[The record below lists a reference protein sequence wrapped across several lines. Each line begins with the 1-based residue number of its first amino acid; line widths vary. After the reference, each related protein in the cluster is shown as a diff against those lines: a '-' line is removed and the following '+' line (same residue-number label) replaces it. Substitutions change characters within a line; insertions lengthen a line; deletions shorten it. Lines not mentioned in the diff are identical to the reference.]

1 MKRDTDKHG
10 RKSAGGG
17 GRAAASRPLREKRG
31 KDGAREARGEQT
43 SAPSLLVQI
52 EKPVYGGNFLARAG
66 GKAVFMPLVLPG
78 EQARARAVEEKRSY
92 AMAEAEEIVA
102 AAPERT
108 APPCPHFG
116 SCGGCQYQH
125 ATYSA
130 QLRFKEAILR
140 ETLERG
146 GVQVPEQIEVLAGA
160 PWGYRNRIRLA
171 FDREGNPGYRGRRSH
186 AIFPI
191 TECPI
196 AAPVLV
202 QTALAVADVF
212 KRLDAASRP
221 AELSLFSDAAGEA
234 AIASIFAAGAPRAPL
249 AKHYAALLEQISVLR
264 GVELVEQRRAGLPRT
279 IAQQGA
285 EALFYRVAGCDYRVD
300 HGAFFQVN
308 RYLIDP
314 LVERVIAGRGG
325 NLAWDLFAGVGL
337 FARQLS
343 ERFRQVVAV
352 ESAPAATAALA
363 ANLSGTSGTAVAA
376 STLDFL
382 RDNRG
387 GERPDLIVV
396 DPPRSGLGAEITA
409 LLTAAAAPALTY
421 VSCDPATLARD
432 LRGLLAA
439 GYGIERVTLAD
450 LFPQTFHLESVVDL
464 KRAVASG
471 SR

>member
-1 MKRDTDKHG
+1 MKKH
-10 RKSAGGG
+10 
-17 GRAAASRPLREKRG
+17 RG
-31 KDGAREARGEQT
+31 KGERREARAGDSRPFRKNHGKGGVLSDRAACASGPAQ
-43 SAPSLLVQI
+43 LVEI
-52 EKPVYGGNFLARAG
+52 EKPVYGGDFLSRVD
-66 GKAVFMPLVLPG
+66 GKAVFVPLVLPG
-78 EQARARAVEEKRSY
+78 EQVRVRTVEEKHSY
-92 AMAEAEEIVA
+92 AMGEAEEIVI

-108 APPCPHFG
+108 APPCPHFA

-146 GVQVPEQIEVLAGA
+146 GVQVPEQIEVLAGE

-186 AIFPI
+186 AIVPI

-221 AELSLFSDAAGEA
+221 AELSLFSDATGKA
-234 AIASIFAAGAPRAPL
+234 AIASVFTAGAPRAPL
-249 AKHYAALLEQISVLR
+249 AKHYVALLEQISVLR

-285 EALFYRVAGCDYRVD
+285 EALLYRVTGCDYRVD

-314 LVERVIAGRGG
+314 LVERVIAGRSGT
-325 NLAWDLFAGVGL
+325 LAWDLFAGVGL
-337 FARQLS
+337 FARKLTGGF
-343 ERFRQVVAV
+343 EQVVAV
-352 ESAPAATAALA
+352 ESAPDATPALTHNLSGTAGTPVAASTFDFLRKNRSAERPDFVIVDPPRAGLGAETTALLAATAAP
-363 ANLSGTSGTAVAA
+363 AV
-376 STLDFL
+376 
-382 RDNRG
+382 
-387 GERPDLIVV
+387 
-396 DPPRSGLGAEITA
+396 
-409 LLTAAAAPALTY
+409 TY

-439 GYGIERVTLAD
+439 GYEIERVTLVD
-450 LFPQTFHLESVVDL
+450 LFPQTFHQESVVDL
-464 KRAVASG
+464 KPAG
-471 SR
+471 SPGARL